1 MKKIV
6 LMMLL
11 FASTNVLAEW
21 TKVTESSTHGGFTAY
36 ADIQSIR
43 KNGNKVKIWTLFDF
57 KTVQTVNNDRFLS
70 SLARYEYDCFEETTR
85 LLDFYWYSGN
95 MKTGD
100 IVYSAPNQT
109 VQPKAVVPDSIDK
122 HLLEVAC
129 GGK

>member
-21 TKVTESSTHGGFTAY
+21 TKVTKDSKGSSTLY
-36 ADIQSIR
+36 VDIQSIR
-43 KNGNKVKIWTLFDF
+43 KNGNKVKMWTLFDY
-57 KTVQTVNNDRFLS
+57 KTVQTSANVRFLS
-70 SLARYEYDCFEETTR
+70 SLNRGEYDCSEETR
-85 LLDFYWYSGN
+85 RSLDFYWYSGN
-95 MKTGD
+95 MKTGA
-100 IVYSAPNQT
+100 IVYSAPHQT